1 MASIM
6 ELQVGVKVLLQNR
19 EGKYLLIR
27 RSGEKY
33 QEVVHKWDIPGGRI
47 NPGATLSDNLAREVD
62 EETGLQMTSEPR
74 LIAAQDILPTP
85 EKHVVR
91 LTYLGEAEGE
101 LRLSDEHDGFRWVT
115 MDELKTFEN
124 LDRYLRK
131 LLDEGV
137 IS

>member
-1 MASIM
+1 M
-6 ELQVGVKVLLQNR
+6 ELQVGVKVLLKNP

-27 RSGEKY
+27 RSAEKY
-33 QEVVHKWDIPGGRI
+33 KEVQHRWDIPGGRM
-47 NPGATLSDNLAREVD
+47 NTGATLLDNLAREID
-62 EETGLQMTSEPR
+62 EETGLRLTSVPR

-91 LTYLGEAEGE
+91 LTYIGEADGE
-101 LRLSDEHDGFRWVT
+101 LRLSDEHDGFRWVS
-115 MDELKTFEN
+115 MEELKVFEN

-137 IS
+137 IL

>member
-1 MASIM
+1 M
-6 ELQVGVKVLLQNR
+6 ELQVGVKVLLKNL

-27 RSGEKY
+27 RSAEKY
-33 QEVVHKWDIPGGRI
+33 REVQHKWDIPGGRI
-47 NPGATLSDNLAREVD
+47 NTGATLLDNLAREVE
-62 EETGLQMTSEPR
+62 EETGLRLTSAPR

-91 LTYLGEAEGE
+91 LTYVGETEGE
-101 LRLSDEHDGFRWVT
+101 LRLSDEHNGFQWVT
-115 MDELKTFEN
+115 MEELKVFEN

-137 IS
+137 IL

>member
-1 MASIM
+1 M
-6 ELQVGVKVLLQNR
+6 ELQVGVKVLLKNP

-27 RSGEKY
+27 RSAEKY
-33 QEVVHKWDIPGGRI
+33 KEVQHRWDIPGGRM
-47 NPGATLSDNLAREVD
+47 NTGATLLDNLAREID
-62 EETGLQMTSEPR
+62 EETGLQMTSVPR

-91 LTYLGEAEGE
+91 LTYSGEADGE
-101 LRLSDEHDGFRWVT
+101 LRLSDEHDGFRWVS
-115 MDELKTFEN
+115 MEELKVFEN

-137 IS
+137 IL